1 MSAISLNYICLFLN
15 YKIVCFEVL
24 CIIVLSN
31 AFSYQTDYWTF
42 RSYPEKTRTSLRN
55 SVVYFAIIK
64 KDCGMIHLLYNINII
79 KIDVLASR

>member
-1 MSAISLNYICLFLN
+1 MIPGFANVENEKKENIIFGMSAISLNYICLFLN

-42 RSYPEKTRTSLRN
+42 RSYPEKTPNISFRTALFICYN
-55 SVVYFAIIK
+55 K
-64 KDCGMIHLLYNINII
+64 KI
-79 KIDVLASR
+79 AA